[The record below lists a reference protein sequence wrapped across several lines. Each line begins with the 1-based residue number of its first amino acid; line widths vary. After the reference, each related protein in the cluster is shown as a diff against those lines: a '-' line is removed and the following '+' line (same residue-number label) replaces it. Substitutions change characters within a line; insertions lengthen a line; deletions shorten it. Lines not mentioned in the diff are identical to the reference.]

1 MYCHYLCTIYSRLFL
16 SWYHFSRSGHKSL
29 ELWYFCQYPDS
40 GAFRHISLQGSP
52 EVQISR
58 SVFRIYFLKTKNDT
72 KEIWLSYPFYF
83 IFCKM
88 YGKILV
94 FYRIFLMTITVT
106 VWNVELLQTNFP
118 INIRFHQ
125 FRFLVTIHCNCWF
138 RKLKECYE

>member
-16 SWYHFSRSGHKSL
+16 SWYHFSRSGRKSL

-72 KEIWLSYPFYF
+72 KEIWLSCQLHF

-88 YGKILV
+88 YGKILG

-125 FRFLVTIHCNCWF
+125 FRFLVSIT
-138 RKLKECYE
+138 LPLLV